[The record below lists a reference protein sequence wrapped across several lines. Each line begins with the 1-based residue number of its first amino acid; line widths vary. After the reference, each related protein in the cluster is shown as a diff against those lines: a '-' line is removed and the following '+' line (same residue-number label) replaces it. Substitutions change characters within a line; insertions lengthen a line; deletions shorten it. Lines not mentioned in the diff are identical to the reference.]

1 MLTDAIFIAGVD
13 AATQGAVAQY
23 VPPPAGLLRGPVPG
37 EGPLPHRAGHLLP
50 PPVLAE
56 GAQSQGGDVP
66 QRTGGDPGCD

>member
-1 MLTDAIFIAGVD
+1 MFAAGVD
-13 AATQGAVAQY
+13 AASQGPVAQH
-23 VPPPAGLLRGPVPG
+23 VPPPAGLLRRSVPG
-37 EGPLPHRAGHLLP
+37 EGPLAHRARHLLP